1 MGCKLTWLNP
11 RGNHNAQARFARG
24 HASRAPARVYG
35 RRAHL
40 LMRPRVART
49 CSRVRV
55 SPPPARVCGR
65 RLRLRICTRVSPA
78 HYARVCMRG
87 RAPTHP
93 LPPPPMGVG
102 VASKHQA
109 PSQEP
114 TFTLYYLRKSA
125 PKKLK
130 THFPIFYTVTDTFP
144 SISNSAYRSRRE
156 PKHR

>member
-1 MGCKLTWLNP
+1 
-11 RGNHNAQARFARG
+11 
-24 HASRAPARVYG
+24 
-35 RRAHL
+35 
-40 LMRPRVART
+40 MRPRVART

-78 HYARVCMRG
+78 HYARVCMCG

-130 THFPIFYTVTDTFP
+130 THFPIFYNGRMGFLLLP
-144 SISNSAYRSRRE
+144 SASGLKKAKKPNGYGHFSLNLQFSLSQPTRTGT
-156 PKHR
+156 PMKTCH

>member
-1 MGCKLTWLNP
+1 
-11 RGNHNAQARFARG
+11 
-24 HASRAPARVYG
+24 
-35 RRAHL
+35 
-40 LMRPRVART
+40 MRPRVARA

-130 THFPIFYTVTDTFP
+130 THFPIFYNGRMGFLLLPSASGSKESEKAKRLRTLFPQSPIQPIAADANRNTDENM
-144 SISNSAYRSRRE
+144 SLNVSKSQW
-156 PKHR
+156 